1 MGELGRAAR
10 GHPGDEVSMGKRRLK
25 LSGAEQ
31 DAFTTWRRL
40 YCYLSRTGVI
50 GEIKRDYRRRERN
63 RARQDIR
70 EGKYE

>member
-1 MGELGRAAR
+1 MT
-10 GHPGDEVSMGKRRLK
+10 MGKRRLK

-31 DAFTTWRRL
+31 DAFFARRW
-40 YCYLSRTGVI
+40 YCYLMRPGVV